1 MRAVRFDEY
10 GGVDRLYVADIPTPE
25 PGPGEVV
32 VEVRA
37 AGLNPGE
44 TMIREGLLHER
55 WPASFPS
62 GQGTDFAGV
71 VTAIGAGV
79 STVEVG
85 AEVAGWSEWRS
96 SQAQFVRVPA
106 NQVTPKPSGVP
117 WEVAGALYVA
127 GGAAWAG
134 LVATEPQ
141 AGETVVISG
150 ASGGVGLLSV
160 QLVRERG
167 ADVVALSSA
176 ANRAFLEELGA
187 TWVDYAPGD
196 NLARRLHDQLGKAPD
211 AWIDD
216 FGAGY
221 VDIAVEL
228 GVPPTR
234 INTII
239 DFAAVEKHGV
249 QAVGT
254 HDVTDAAVLAGLL
267 ERAADG
273 RIVLPIAAT
282 YPLEQ
287 VRDAVGVLE
296 QRRTRGKIVLIP

>member
-1 MRAVRFDEY
+1 MRAVRFDGY
-10 GGVDRLYVADIPTPE
+10 GGVDRLYVADVPIPQ

-44 TMIREGLLHER
+44 TMIRQGLLHQR

-71 VTAIGAGV
+71 ISAVGAGV
-79 STVEVG
+79 SSVEVG
-85 AEVAGWSEWRS
+85 TEVAGWSEWRS
-96 SQAQFVRVPA
+96 SQAQYVRVPA

-117 WEVAGALYVA
+117 WEVAGAIYVA

-134 LVATEPQ
+134 LVATEPHP
-141 AGETVVISG
+141 GETVVISG

-167 ADVVALSSA
+167 ANVVALSSP
-176 ANRAFLEELGA
+176 ANRAYLEELGA
-187 TWVDYAPGD
+187 RWVDYAPRD
-196 NLARRLHDQLGKAPD
+196 ILERRLHDQLGKAPD

-216 FGAGY
+216 FGGGY
-221 VDIAVEL
+221 VDVALQL

-254 HDVTDAAVLAGLL
+254 HDVTDATVLAQLL
-267 ERAADG
+267 DRAADG
-273 RIVLPIAAT
+273 RLVVPIAAT

-287 VRDAVGVLE
+287 VRDAVSVLE

>member
-10 GGVDRLYVADIPTPE
+10 GDVDRLYVADVPTPE
-25 PGPGEVV
+25 PGEGEVV
-32 VEVRA
+32 VQVRA

-44 TMIREGLLHER
+44 TMIRRGLMHER
-55 WPASFPS
+55 WPATFPS

-71 VTAIGAGV
+71 VSAVGAGV
-79 STVEVG
+79 SSVTVG
-85 AEVAGWSEWRS
+85 AEVAGWSERRS

-106 NQVTPKPSGVP
+106 NQVTEKPSGVP
-117 WEVAGALYVA
+117 WEVAGAIYVA

-134 LVATEPQ
+134 VVATEPR
-141 AGETVVISG
+141 AGETVVVSG

-167 ADVVALSSA
+167 AEVVALSSA
-176 ANRAFLEELGA
+176 ANRAYLEELGA
-187 TWVDYAPGD
+187 SWVDYTPADTLG
-196 NLARRLHDQLGKAPD
+196 RRLLDQLGKAPD

-216 FGAGY
+216 FGGGY
-221 VDIAVEL
+221 VDVALEL
-228 GVPPTR
+228 GIPPTR

-249 QAVGT
+249 RSLGT
-254 HDVTDAAVLAGLL
+254 HDVTDNAVLAQLL

-273 RIVLPIAAT
+273 RIVVPIAAT

-287 VRDAVGVLE
+287 VREAVGVLE